1 MAGLCHCFTTF
12 EFFKDQI
19 PAANQTWPAGKWTT
33 KINDCPLKNVKNLH
47 SVRGCSSHVRLPEGT
62 NCAPV
67 PNGTLIELPPQRRQS
82 RSQLLRGVHGAG
94 HGSGRVAAAD
104 AAEAGTSA
112 AGTCLGALG
121 YGSNFKICKT
131 CKTTDLNTLI

>member
-1 MAGLCHCFTTF
+1 MIVHLKMLKTSIQF
-12 EFFKDQI
+12 EDA
-19 PAANQTWPAGKWTT
+19 PAMFDFQRVPIA
-33 KINDCPLKNVKNLH
+33 
-47 SVRGCSSHVRLPEGT
+47 LPSL
-62 NCAPV
+62 
-67 PNGTLIELPPQRRQS
+67 GTLIELPPQRRQS